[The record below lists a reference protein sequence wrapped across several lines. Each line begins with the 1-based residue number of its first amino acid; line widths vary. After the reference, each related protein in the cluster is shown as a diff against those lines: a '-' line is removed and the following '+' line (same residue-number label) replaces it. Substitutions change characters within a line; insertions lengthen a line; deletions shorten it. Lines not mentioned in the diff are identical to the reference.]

1 MVNRHPILRTSYT
14 SKKGK
19 PFQIIHDQLE
29 FYLHIINA
37 ENTSEDYL
45 KGQIILETERLFNRE
60 KAPVRLNLFTRS
72 AQKHI
77 LLLIAHH
84 ICADLWSGDL
94 LFNEV
99 RLWYAAET
107 EQVSHQQI
115 EYSLPTNLPYIKFVH
130 WQSEMLSSPKGE
142 KLWEYWQK
150 PLSGE
155 LPILNLPTDRPRS
168 PVQSFRGET
177 HIFRL
182 NEQLIQGL
190 GEVARATELFIS

>member
-1 MVNRHPILRTSYT
+1 M
-14 SKKGK
+14 
-19 PFQIIHDQLE
+19 
-29 FYLHIINA
+29 
-37 ENTSEDYL
+37 
-45 KGQIILETERLFNRE
+45 
-60 KAPVRLNLFTRS
+60 RLNLFTRS

-84 ICADLWSGDL
+84 ICADLWSSDL
-94 LFNEV
+94 LFNEL

-107 EQVSHQQI
+107 KQFSHQQI
-115 EYSLPTNLPYIKFVH
+115 EDFLPKNPPYTKFVH

-150 PLSGE
+150 QLSGE
-155 LPILNLPTDRPRS
+155 LPILNLPTDRPRR
-168 PVQSFRGET
+168 PVQNYRGKT

-190 GEVARATELFIS
+190 PEVARATGTTLYKLMLTAFFALLYRYTNQEDILVGTPMLGRLGGV